1 MFRDNSFGQINLDR
15 AHPGGLAQF
24 VTGRPAL
31 LSNLVRDP
39 LSFSSALSA
48 ARRIKAKQLS
58 LSEHFGLDTLYM
70 ASGLVDL
77 TADGSDL
84 RMPVLM
90 WPVNLVRKHDDFE
103 LSLSRKAI
111 VNPALAPALYS
122 AYGVQLNNED
132 LLTHVQV
139 GSDPIPIRVLDHIA
153 ALTESA

>member
-1 MFRDNSFGQINLDR
+1 MTNSETPEQTAKENSFDLWASEIKQIGCSDPLSLFRDNSFGQINLDR

-39 LSFSSALSA
+39 LSFSRALSA

-77 TADGSDL
+77 TADGFDL
-84 RMPVLM
+84 RMPVLL
-90 WPVNLVRKHDDFE
+90 WPVNLVRKHDDF
-103 LSLSRKAI
+103 
-111 VNPALAPALYS
+111 
-122 AYGVQLNNED
+122 
-132 LLTHVQV
+132 
-139 GSDPIPIRVLDHIA
+139 
-153 ALTESA
+153 